1 MCGCCGC
8 GDDGKDTEDGGQRG
22 SNPMVKKRGCTDII
36 VLVVFILF
44 WVGMIYIAVYSIV
57 NGDAFR
63 LLYGYDSYGNTCG
76 EKNEMTVMSNF
87 SGKDFHDRKYVF
99 FMDIIRPKSSL
110 EVCVEKCPDREL
122 KNAQELIA
130 FYNETGVSL
139 TRYDITPYECTD
151 KDLQN
156 TKGPCPVFPVHH
168 SADILSRCIPASFSN
183 FTSNLKET
191 VLGYL
196 NEFDIFR
203 YVIADLY
210 ASWKLM
216 LLLAGIAFVLAIAVV
231 VLIRFIA
238 SVVVWVILALAII
251 GSLAGTGFLWWTY
264 VEKKNSMDMKTANE
278 IPFLQIEIDS
288 ENAFLAYSIIATI
301 LTVILLLVILV
312 LRKRIALAVAL
323 FNEAGKCIVAVP
335 MILVQPVWTF
345 ICLILFYVYWVV
357 VLAYISTAGTA
368 VLDKDTG
375 FVNYEESQPVRYMWW
390 YHLVGLIWT
399 SEFIIACQQLVVAGA
414 VAKWYFTR
422 DKKTLKNPLGDA
434 VCMLIL
440 HHMGSV
446 AFGAFIITL
455 VKLPRWILM
464 YLHEKLNGSQ
474 NKCAQYCLK
483 CCICCL
489 WCLEKCLKFLNQ
501 NAYTIVAIRGT
512 NFCSSAR
519 KAFTTIVSNVLRV
532 AAINSVGDFILFL
545 GKVAVMTGTG
555 AIGILM
561 FKGDPLL
568 NYFFVPVIVVCLFA
582 YFIAHSLLSMYEM
595 VIDALL
601 LCFCEDCQIN
611 DGVTP
616 GREYYMDPS
625 LMKFVKNSSE
635 AIAALNKRRD
645 GGGEDVTDGGVPA
658 RESTPLRG
666 EQPSPG
672 GKADVTDDQQQETAR
687 I

>member
-44 WVGMIYIAVYSIV
+44 WVGMVYITVFSIM
-57 NGDAFR
+57 NGRIWTMF
-63 LLYGYDSYGNTCG
+63 YGYDSFGNACG
-76 EKNEMTVMSNF
+76 MQNIREVSSNF
-87 SGKDFHDRKYVF
+87 SGRDNTNEKYVF

-561 FKGDPLL
+561 FKGDPNLH
-568 NYFFVPVIVVCLFA
+568 YFFIPVLLVFVFS
-582 YFIAHSLLSMYEM
+582 YFIAHGFLSIYEM